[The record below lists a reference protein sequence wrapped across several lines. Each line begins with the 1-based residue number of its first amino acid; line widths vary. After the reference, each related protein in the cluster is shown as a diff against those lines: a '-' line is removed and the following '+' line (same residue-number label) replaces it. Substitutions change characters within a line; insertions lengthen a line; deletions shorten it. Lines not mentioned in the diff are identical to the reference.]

1 MTRADRVVIVLAA
14 LLVGV
19 AAGAYWQPRT
29 VADRVEVQVGDGTP
43 QVYSLDTQRHIEV
56 HGALGTSM
64 LEIEVGRIRFVSS
77 PCRNK
82 VCIHSGWLSMS
93 GDATAC
99 LPNRVTIALL
109 GHGAPEI
116 DAVSQ

>member
-1 MTRADRVVIVLAA
+1 MTRADQVVIVLAA

-19 AAGAYWQPRT
+19 AAAAYWQPRT
-29 VADRVEVQVGDGTP
+29 VADRVEVRVGDGAP
-43 QVYSLDTQRHIEV
+43 RQYSLDTQRHIEV
-56 HGALGTSM
+56 HGALGTSV
-64 LEIEVGRIRFVSS
+64 LEIEDGRVRFVSS

-99 LPNRVTIALL
+99 LPNRVSIALR
-109 GHGAPEI
+109 GQGAAGI